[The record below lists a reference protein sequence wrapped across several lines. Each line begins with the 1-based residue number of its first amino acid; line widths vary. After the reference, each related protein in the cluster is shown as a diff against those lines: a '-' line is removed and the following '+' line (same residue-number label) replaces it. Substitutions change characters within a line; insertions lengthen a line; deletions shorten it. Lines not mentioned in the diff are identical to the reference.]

1 MARGDDT
8 VGKLELGGRKN
19 GISAACA

>member
-1 MARGDDT
+1 MARGEET
-8 VGKLELGGRKN
+8 VGKLEFGGCKN